1 MDDPELTELRRL
13 VGQHE
18 KLVFEAIKT
27 GRVAELPHE
36 SQLYAQAIQEHMR
49 LTHVHN
55 ALEFADLRG
64 GAPYEITVAGEAVN
78 PLAHVAAHAAVKGQ
92 LEQDPLVRAA
102 FEKLVATGT
111 TTHHAE
117 HVLGALLLETEW
129 ETARA
134 VEAGKDPE
142 KAQKRYIRKLEKL
155 IEDIAYR
162 KKVTRQFGADHSAF
176 E

>member
-1 MDDPELTELRRL
+1 M
-13 VGQHE
+13 
-18 KLVFEAIKT
+18 
-27 GRVAELPHE
+27 
-36 SQLYAQAIQEHMR
+36 
-49 LTHVHN
+49 
-55 ALEFADLRG
+55 
-64 GAPYEITVAGEAVN
+64 
-78 PLAHVAAHAAVKGQ
+78 
-92 LEQDPLVRAA
+92 VRAA
-102 FEKLVATGT
+102 FEKLLATGT
-111 TTHHAE
+111 TAHHAE

-134 VEAGKDPE
+134 VETGKDPE